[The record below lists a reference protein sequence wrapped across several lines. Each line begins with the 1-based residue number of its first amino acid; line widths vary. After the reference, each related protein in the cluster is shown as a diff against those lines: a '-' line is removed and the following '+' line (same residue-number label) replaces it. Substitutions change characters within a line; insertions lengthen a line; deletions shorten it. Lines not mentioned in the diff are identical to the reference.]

1 MFWWLSSGKYI
12 WPTINGWEYYP
23 WKSAFTNWFTNRDKW
38 SFATKQSSLESLL
51 GDLFPPCHRRRNV
64 VSNVFIELITV
75 GIDTNT
81 VVINYRREEGGWGT
95 TWVKPGDFLRTIFG
109 LLGRFLVTPLGLLW
123 NHFVGAWWPSV
134 YHLMCTWKL
143 RTTCHLVH
151 TVRVNLLS
159 VDSIYVH
166 FSFSIWTRLLK
177 EISFQGMNESVN
189 YSDIRIPAPSV

>member
-1 MFWWLSSGKYI
+1 MTWQVS
-12 WPTINGWEYYP
+12 
-23 WKSAFTNWFTNRDKW
+23 
-38 SFATKQSSLESLL
+38 QSPCFFVDLVFLTANLTL
-51 GDLFPPCHRRRNV
+51 GDFFPPCHQRRNV

-123 NHFVGAWWPSV
+123 NHFVGAWWPSLENLGPLV
-134 YHLMCTWKL
+134 TWYI
-143 RTTCHLVH
+143 
-151 TVRVNLLS
+151 LS
-159 VDSIYVH
+159 EWTYYLWTAYMSI
-166 FSFSIWTRLLK
+166 FSFSIGTRLLK